1 MIKKVDKNGD
11 GKIREGQFFTEGYFE
26 TQIFPIFVSF
36 LWIAP
41 KLQWVPC
48 DARSHSS
55 PYYGLNSVE
64 FVFVHSVLSTL
75 FALWNKSQEMSV
87 WGIFSSII
95 VDTSSQAHQCFR
107 LTKTISI
114 RIDSL
119 ILYLFNDVKEISY
132 LHFNFWAVNETGGG
146 STILRW
152 LLVATWSVIGCS
164 CLAWCVWRCCHV
176 TVWSPHSTLQ
186 MWAWRSADDT
196 PGVVLHPVLGLSRQ
210 SGAFW
215 NKESDLTLTF

>member
-11 GKIREGQFFTEGYFE
+11 GKIREGQFFTEGFW
-26 TQIFPIFVSF
+26 TTNFPNFCFPSLNRSQVTVSSVWCLEPF
-36 LWIAP
+36 LSLLWT
-41 KLQWVPC
+41 
-48 DARSHSS
+48 
-55 PYYGLNSVE
+55 E
-64 FVFVHSVLSTL
+64 FRRVCLCTLSVLSTL

-132 LHFNFWAVNETGGG
+132 LHFNIWAVNETGGG

-152 LLVATWSVIGCS
+152 LLVATWSVMGCS
-164 CLAWCVWRCCHV
+164 CLAWCVWWCCHV

-196 PGVVLHPVLGLSRQ
+196 PGVVLQPVLGLSRL
-210 SGAFW
+210 SWVFW
-215 NKESDLTLTF
+215 NK